1 MWFILECFYL
11 YTNLIGNG
19 KKLDLNIVT
28 KKLRKPTTIFG
39 SWFPLLLYYFWQGN
53 VLWPALHL
61 VVFLLKSKNHIF
73 LHPYTYKQCTA
84 RLCTVQCTIFFFS
97 NRFLRPQRKAKI
109 EVCSWIVTKIT
120 LGLDC
125 WLWQT
130 SSHMCT
136 RSKVFIKCP
145 VLLNVLVWNF
155 Y

>member
-1 MWFILECFYL
+1 MWSILECFYL
-11 YTNLIGNG
+11 YTNLGNGNG
-19 KKLDLNIVT
+19 KKQLDLNIVT

-84 RLCTVQCTIFFFS
+84 RHFTVQWIEQK
-97 NRFLRPQRKAKI
+97 FLQYLDSLDHKKGKIVVKI
-109 EVCSWIVTKIT
+109 ERCSWIVTKIM
-120 LGLDC
+120 LGC

-130 SSHMCT
+130 SCQICT
-136 RSKVFIKCP
+136 LRYITSVP
-145 VLLNVLVWNF
+145 
-155 Y
+155 